1 MSSNPFYCCFYSY
14 KGGVGRTSA
23 AVNCAK
29 MLAERGKRVLLL
41 DFDLAAPGVDI
52 FDVSKEAHPMYPS
65 YSPLRNIYYH
75 SNKSMITG
83 LAREELIKTSRDK
96 MREMVIDVNI
106 KKNGSA
112 SVGKQQ
118 AKLRDLMPL
127 GFIEWMKKYGGSGD
141 STAINGPTNIGNDK
155 PPKPPTLD
163 DYLRSF
169 NSPNSSDK
177 FIGYAQMSAEDAS
190 TKSGS
195 VKLQSNLF
203 VYKWNRHSQM
213 HGDLLVMRA
222 GNYDADDYH
231 SSAYGEFNL
240 EDYDPFLDQPYA
252 LRSWAAANNKSFFAG
267 VTSDEDAK
275 SSYTNLMNAA
285 DYRLSKEEASNTTP
299 PKFSNNE
306 VNYAKALKKTGE
318 NKGYKS
324 PSDWR
329 EWQKLEQQFT
339 KEPEVVAKFKSYVA
353 DELQADYVLIDCR
366 PGFSDE
372 PRFALKWFGEA
383 IVFAFNLNEWN
394 MQGVIETYTEA
405 LNTGMGRTGGMPY
418 IMLLASPIP
427 MSAEQFTNYA
437 SAQEKIDSTFVRA
450 VNHSSRS
457 IYGGPV
463 EVPYNNMMLLKDI
476 LVSDEAPNDICCEKY
491 YRLVDLL
498 MDGNPKE
505 SSNIAKQ
512 ITGESDF
519 STVVF
524 RFQQTILDEDLVS
537 LRLELL
543 RYLEQFCEQQRYAVD
558 VEASNAHVR
567 LKEAFERGRE
577 QYEAIFRSERDS
589 INAKELSP
597 IYLGAVYCFIRICY
611 ALLENIEQQRVNTEK
626 FLANTFT
633 PAKEFGISE
642 RQITG
647 KKLAANKKSVLVS
660 LHEVLSTSKSWD
672 KEFSPEALIGCENSK
687 NEAAIIDAFN
697 ASSKNTDRLWKAV
710 SEEPENI
717 LTNYASL
724 KTTLDKIRKEVER
737 SDSSNSLASRSRVGS
752 ELARARCCLAPSV
765 YRGDAANNGVALE
778 QSNDDSYLQ
787 AGYYLL
793 WGIYT
798 PEPATRILDAAVL
811 LQREA
816 YNWQINCPERRDT
829 YFKLDALACA
839 NLMHSPTS
847 SMALQKQRFISA
859 VRYAIRRTL
868 SNDGPLMPLPE
879 TSASASL
886 NLRYDLTCPSFACAG
901 MRTPEWSLVSPG
913 SGWEGTQCPWRPNAS
928 QKQMNLLLS
937 KDADGDLRANVV
949 REDCGIVLDESALSE
964 ANRFWGDVRDKNDT
978 LTEYYDGIRMLVQM
992 VLSAGRSD
1000 TPAQQLFDSAT
1011 LSDRFFTPAYI
1022 MAAICR
1028 ACNIAKI
1035 YKGSKADENT
1045 GQPPKSIDTSY
1056 LFNLRRE
1063 AFYCLEHA
1071 IDLAKAELVAMEAV
1085 VEPAQ
1090 RVALAAAFYFDE
1102 NDVSKIE
1109 QHFFDFAEFLSHKIM
1124 GYNLIP
1130 VCLAAYDVE
1139 YDTACD
1145 AIQIESY
1152 AEQPDVANTGGPSEP
1167 PAKESEEAKP
1177 FKATAKEFMDLIAK
1191 TLKYPK

>member
-29 MLAERGKRVLLL
+29 ILAERGKRVLLL

-75 SNKSMITG
+75 SNKFTRTG
-83 LAREELIKTSRDK
+83 LARKELIKTSRDK
-96 MREMVIDVNI
+96 MRETVIDVAL
-106 KKNGSA
+106 KKNGSV

-127 GFIEWMKKYGGSGD
+127 GFIEWMKKYGGSND
-141 STAINGPTNIGNDK
+141 ITANDLTNIGDDK

-163 DYLRSF
+163 DYLSSI

-190 TKSGS
+190 TKLGS
-195 VKLQSNLF
+195 IKLQSNLF

-222 GNYDADDYH
+222 GNYDAEDYH

-240 EDYDPFLDQPYA
+240 KDYDPFLDQPYA
-252 LRSWAAANNKSFFAG
+252 LRSWVAANNKSFFAG

-275 SSYTNLMNAA
+275 TSYINLLDAA
-285 DYRLSKEEASNTTP
+285 DYRPSKEKSGETTSL
-299 PKFSNNE
+299 KFSKNE
-306 VNYAKALKKTGE
+306 VNYAKALKKIGE
-318 NKGYKS
+318 NKGCKS

-329 EWQKLEQQFT
+329 DWQKLEQQFT
-339 KEPEVVAKFKSYVA
+339 KEPEAVAKFKNYVA

-394 MQGVIETYTEA
+394 MQGVIQSYEEV
-405 LNTGMGRTGGMPY
+405 LHTGVGRSGGIPY

-437 SAQEKIDSTFVRA
+437 SAQEKIDTTFVRA
-450 VNHSSRS
+450 VNRSSRS

-491 YRLVDLL
+491 NRLVDLL
-498 MDGNPKE
+498 VAGNPKE
-505 SSNIAKQ
+505 SSNIARR
-512 ITGESDF
+512 ITEDSDF
-519 STVVF
+519 ATVVF
-524 RFQQTILDEDLVS
+524 RFQQTILDEDLIN

-543 RYLEQFCEQQRYAVD
+543 RYLEQFCEQQRYTVD
-558 VEASNAHVR
+558 VEVSNVHVN

-577 QYEAIFRSERDS
+577 QYEAIFRSERDR

-597 IYLGAVYCFIRICY
+597 IYLRAVYCFIRICY
-611 ALLENIEQQRVNTEK
+611 AWLENIEQQRVNAEK
-626 FLANTFT
+626 FAANTFT
-633 PAKEFGISE
+633 RAKESDISE
-642 RQITG
+642 KQITD
-647 KKLAANKKSVLVS
+647 KKLAADKKSVLIS
-660 LHEVLSTSKSWD
+660 LREVLLAAEYWKE
-672 KEFSPEALIGCENSK
+672 EFSPEALIGYENSK
-687 NEAAIIDAFN
+687 NETAIVDAFN
-697 ASSKNTDRLWKAV
+697 ASSKNTDRLWKVAGKE
-710 SEEPENI
+710 SKDALI
-717 LTNYASL
+717 NYASL
-724 KTTLDKIRKEVER
+724 RTTLDEIRKKVER

-765 YRGDAANNGVALE
+765 YRGDAANSGVTLE
-778 QSNDDSYLQ
+778 QGDDDAYLQ
-787 AGYYLL
+787 SGYYLL

-816 YNWQINCPERRDT
+816 YNWQINRPERRDT

-847 SMALQKQRFISA
+847 SMALQKKRFISA

-868 SNDGPLMPLPE
+868 SVDGPLMPLPE
-879 TSASASL
+879 ASSGASL
-886 NLRYDLTCPSFACAG
+886 HRRYDLTCPSFACAG
-901 MRTPEWSLVSPG
+901 MRTPEWSLAPPG
-913 SGWEGTQCPWRPNAS
+913 SGWEDTQCPWRPNAS
-928 QKQMNLLLS
+928 QEQMNLLLS
-937 KDADGDLRANVV
+937 KEADGDLRANVV

-964 ANRFWGDVRDKNDT
+964 ANRFWEDVRDKNDT

-1000 TPAQQLFDSAT
+1000 APAQQLFDSAT
-1011 LSDRFFTPAYI
+1011 LIDRFFTPAYI

-1045 GQPPKSIDTSY
+1045 GQPSKSIDTSY

-1090 RVALAAAFYFDE
+1090 RAALAAAFYFDE
-1102 NDVSKIE
+1102 DDVSKIE
-1109 QHFFDFAEFLSHKIM
+1109 QHFFAFAEFLSHKIM

-1139 YDTACD
+1139 YDTACA

-1167 PAKESEEAKP
+1167 SAKESKEAKP

>member
-75 SNKSMITG
+75 SNKSTRTG
-83 LAREELIKTSRDK
+83 LAREELIKTSRGK
-96 MREMVIDVNI
+96 MRETLIDVNL
-106 KKNGSA
+106 KKNGSV

-127 GFIEWMKKYGGSGD
+127 GFIEWMKKYGGSSD
-141 STAINGPTNIGNDK
+141 ITANGPTNIGGDK
-155 PPKPPTLD
+155 PPNPPTLD

-169 NSPNSSDK
+169 NSSDK
-177 FIGYAQMSAEDAS
+177 FIGYSQVSAEGAS

-195 VKLQSNLF
+195 IKLQSNLF
-203 VYKWNRHSQM
+203 AYKWNRHSQM

-222 GNYDADDYH
+222 GNYDAEDYH

-240 EDYDPFLDQPYA
+240 KDYDPFLDQPYA
-252 LRSWAAANNKSFFAG
+252 LRSWVAANNKSFFAG

-275 SSYTNLMNAA
+275 SSYINLLDAA
-285 DYRLSKEEASNTTP
+285 DYRLSKEKSGETTSL
-299 PKFSNNE
+299 KFSKNE
-306 VNYAKALKKTGE
+306 VNYAKALKKIGE

-339 KEPEVVAKFKSYVA
+339 KEPEAVAKFKSYVA
-353 DELQADYVLIDCR
+353 DELEADYVLIDCR

-394 MQGVIETYTEA
+394 MQGVIQSYEEV
-405 LNTGMGRTGGMPY
+405 LHTGIGRAGGIPY

-450 VNHSSRS
+450 VNRSSRS

-491 YRLVDLL
+491 NRLVDLL
-498 MDGNPKE
+498 MAGNPKE
-505 SSNIAKQ
+505 SANIANR
-512 ITGESDF
+512 IIGDGNF
-519 STVVF
+519 ATVVF
-524 RFQQTILDEDLVS
+524 RFQQTILDEDSVS

-543 RYLEQFCEQQRYAVD
+543 RYLEQFCEQQRYIVD
-558 VEASNAHVR
+558 VGASNVHVS

-577 QYEAIFRSERDS
+577 QYEAIFSSERERIED
-589 INAKELSP
+589 NELSP
-597 IYLGAVYCFIRICY
+597 IYLGAVYYFIRICY
-611 ALLENIEQQRVNTEK
+611 AWLENIEQRIVNFEK
-626 FLANTFT
+626 ISANSFALAKDSAN
-633 PAKEFGISE
+633 S
-642 RQITG
+642 
-647 KKLAANKKSVLVS
+647 KKQTADSNKGLAAHKKSVLVS
-660 LHEVLSTSKSWD
+660 LREVLLAAEHWKA
-672 KEFSPEALIGCENSK
+672 EFSPEVLVSGEKSDH
-687 NEAAIIDAFN
+687 EAQIIDIFN
-697 ASSKNTDRLWKAV
+697 ATSQNTDRLWKAA
-710 SEEPENI
+710 SEESKNV
-717 LTNYASL
+717 LTNYANL
-724 KTTLDKIRKEVER
+724 RVTLDQFRKEFER
-737 SDSSNSLASRSRVGS
+737 SSSSNSFASKSRVGS

-765 YRGDAANNGVALE
+765 YRGDATNNYVTLE
-778 QSNDDSYLQ
+778 QSDDDAYLQ
-787 AGYYLL
+787 SGYYLL

-816 YNWQINCPERRDT
+816 YNWQINCPERRDA

-868 SNDGPLMPLPE
+868 SVDGPLMPLPE
-879 TSASASL
+879 TSSSASL

-901 MRTPEWSLVSPG
+901 MRTPEWSLAPPS
-913 SGWEGTQCPWRPNAS
+913 SGWEDRQYPWRPNAS
-928 QKQMNLLLS
+928 QEQMNLLLS
-937 KDADGDLRANVV
+937 KEADSDLYANVV
-949 REDCGIVLDESALSE
+949 GEDCGIVLDESALSE
-964 ANRFWGDVRDKNDT
+964 ANRFWGDVRDSNDS
-978 LTEYYDGIRMLVQM
+978 LIEYCDGIRMLVQM
-992 VLSAGRSD
+992 VLSSKSD
-1000 TPAQQLFDSAT
+1000 APAQQLFDSAT

-1035 YKGSKADENT
+1035 YKASKADENT

-1085 VEPAQ
+1085 VDAAQ
-1090 RVALAAAFYFDE
+1090 RAALASAFYFDQD
-1102 NDVSKIE
+1102 DVSKIE

-1152 AEQPDVANTGGPSEP
+1152 AEQPDVANTGGPSGP
-1167 PAKESEEAKP
+1167 SAKKSEEAEP